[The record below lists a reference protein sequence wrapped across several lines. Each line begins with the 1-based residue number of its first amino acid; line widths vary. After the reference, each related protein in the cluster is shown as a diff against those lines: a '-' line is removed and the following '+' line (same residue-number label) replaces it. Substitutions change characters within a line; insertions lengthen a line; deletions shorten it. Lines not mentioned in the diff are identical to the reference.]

1 MKRILI
7 VEDDRAI
14 NMAIKVALEAEEYR
28 VTAETDGISG
38 GQRAQTD
45 DFDLIIL
52 DIMLPGKSG
61 LDVCREIRL
70 HNKSIPILMLTSKKE
85 EHDIVLG
92 LELGAD
98 DYMTK
103 PFGLGELKARM
114 KALLRRGAHAPL
126 IVDYEFADVLIDF
139 EKLEATKAGLSIKL
153 SAREFDV
160 LQLFIEYE
168 GRVVSRDML
177 LNKVWGYETY
187 PTTRTVD
194 NYILN
199 LRKKIETDPSHP
211 HHILTMPKSG
221 YKFIAA
227 PQAQ

>member
-1 MKRILI
+1 MKRLLV
-7 VEDDRAI
+7 VEDDPAI
-14 NMAIKVALEAEEYR
+14 NLAIKVALEAEAYE
-28 VTAETDGISG
+28 VTAETTGDSG
-38 GQRAQTD
+38 YKRARDD

-61 LDVCREIRL
+61 LEVCQAIRQ
-70 HNKSIPILMLTSKKE
+70 HDRSTPILMLTSKKE

-103 PFGLGELKARM
+103 PFGLGELKARI
-114 KALLRRGAHAPL
+114 KALMRRGDESAPGL
-126 IVDYEFADVLIDF
+126 KQFHFADIVLDF
-139 EKLEATKAGLSIKL
+139 EKMEATKAGASIKL
-153 SAREFDV
+153 SAREFEI

-168 GRVVSRDML
+168 GRVVSRDLM
-177 LNKVWGYETY
+177 LNKIWGYDTY

-199 LRKKIETDPSHP
+199 LRKKIEDDPTHP
-211 HHILTMPKSG
+211 SHILTIPKSG
-221 YKFIAA
+221 YKFIAS
-227 PQAQ
+227 PQ